1 MPRWSRDVL
10 DAPHTV
16 REFEQLDFE
25 MYEHVRFYHA
35 AEAPG
40 TLTGFPLRHDNP
52 PIRSEIVDESL
63 KGSQTGS
70 TELA

>member
-25 MYEHVRFYHA
+25 MYEHVR
-35 AEAPG
+35 
-40 TLTGFPLRHDNP
+40 
-52 PIRSEIVDESL
+52 IVGESL
-63 KGSQTGS
+63 QGSQAAS
-70 TELA
+70 TEPA